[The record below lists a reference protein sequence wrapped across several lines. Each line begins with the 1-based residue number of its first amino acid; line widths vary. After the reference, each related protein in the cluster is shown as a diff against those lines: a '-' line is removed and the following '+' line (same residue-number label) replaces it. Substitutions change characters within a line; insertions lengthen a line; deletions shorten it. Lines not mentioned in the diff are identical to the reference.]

1 MTIIAA
7 ITAIFVAT
15 VAFLQ
20 WRTAQQKAVLDL
32 FDRRRAIYDVVRNA
46 VARMTGSSAGFDQER
61 EIKFGETVEEAYF
74 FFGDDIVS
82 YLEQML
88 SDIRT
93 VREADAEEKATTD
106 PDDKSKILNRRRTAS
121 DRIEQFHTTARA
133 RLRNMR
139 FAETVPPGRRM
150 HNVRVGTTHGPTSK
164 CERFAPGNLNY
175 ALRVAWRAVQRA

>member
-32 FDRRRAIYDVVRNA
+32 FDRRRTIYDVVRNA
-46 VARMTGSSAGFDQER
+46 VTRMTGSSAGFDQER

-82 YLEQML
+82 YLERML

-93 VREADAEEKATTD
+93 VRETDAEEKATTD
-106 PDDKSKILNRRRTAS
+106 PDDKSKILQRRRTAL
-121 DRIEQFHTTARA
+121 DRIEQFHTTGRALFARY
-133 RLRNMR
+133 MR
-139 FAETVPPGRRM
+139 FAETVPLSLRLLDW
-150 HNVRVGTTHGPTSK
+150 VR
-164 CERFAPGNLNY
+164 
-175 ALRVAWRAVQRA
+175 RVAYRGS

>member
-106 PDDKSKILNRRRTAS
+106 PDDKSKILKRRRTAS
-121 DRIEQFHTTARA
+121 DRIEQFHTTGRA
-133 RLRNMR
+133 LFAKYMR
-139 FAETVPPGRRM
+139 FAETVPLGPRLLDWVRRATY
-150 HNVRVGTTHGPTSK
+150 RGS
-164 CERFAPGNLNY
+164 
-175 ALRVAWRAVQRA
+175 